1 MPDPDL
7 AYWKD
12 IVRRSS
18 GRAGHRLSA
27 DAIDELASHLADVY
41 AAQRAEGRSQDEAQA
56 VALGTAEQGA
66 YHDVAGCARAGAGA
80 ESHLLERV
88 PSRSARLAGG
98 LTFDV
103 RYAWRSM
110 WRQPAFTLAL
120 VTILTV
126 SIGASTAAY
135 AVIDAVLLR
144 PLPYPDASQLVVLKH
159 VTPGEESRAFAA
171 ADWLDYQSRHAS
183 SLSLAAYSSWPMN
196 LTGGAEPERLRS
208 VIVSGEFFDVLGRQP
223 ALGRVSSRADDQPG
237 AEPVVVLS
245 HEFWRRRFGGDAA
258 AIGRSVVVNGASA
271 AVIGVMTS
279 DFGFPHRDVDLWMP
293 MRVAPAV
300 LADRASEWLSVFGRL
315 QRGADPHS
323 AQADLA
329 VTAAALEQAYP
340 KTNRDERALIR
351 PLLQEMV
358 GGASRPVWLGGVA
371 VLFVL
376 LAGCANAVNLMIGR
390 ATLRRDEMALRAGLG
405 ADPWRIGRQLF
416 VESAVL
422 TAVGGTLGVGAA
434 ALFLRAFVALAG
446 DRVPRVH
453 DVSLSTP
460 SLAVAVLTS
469 LGVTLVF
476 GGITAWFVARTVSAG
491 PGHTGAVQVT
501 THSRLGTTLLTAQ
514 VALAFILLAAASM
527 VGGSYAAA
535 ARMDAGFDTPDTLT
549 FQLTLSRSRYPDTA
563 AHVRFAERVL
573 AEVSTIPGVSSAG
586 IVSDLPFVGNALH
599 FRVGADGAS
608 PDSMEQMTVRPAD
621 AGYLRTLR
629 IPLLEGRRFV
639 DEDRADG
646 EPVAI
651 LNRTAAE
658 RLEGVTGVGGRL
670 RIAGEPARVV
680 VGVVGDTRH
689 DGLGAE
695 EGPVVYVPY
704 AQKSFGFLNW
714 MGVVIR
720 GAGVERS
727 APALRAAVAR
737 VDADQ
742 PLQGLRTMTD
752 YVAAEAAPLQFGS
765 LVIGTLAATTL
776 LLAMTGIYGMTAFV
790 VGRRSREFGVR
801 LALGATRG
809 RIVQLVMG
817 RMAVSVTAG
826 TILGA
831 GGAVVA
837 NKVLGATLADAGA
850 TAGGVAPL
858 LLGAAL
864 LTLAAVAA
872 SLGPAFRAARTDP
885 RSALQTE

>member
-18 GRAGHRLSA
+18 RRAGYRLSA
-27 DAIDELASHLADVY
+27 DALDELASHLADIY
-41 AAQRAEGRSQDEAQA
+41 AAQRAEGRSDEE
-56 VALGTAEQGA
+56 ALAGALTTAERGA
-66 YHDVAGCARAGAGA
+66 YEDVAACARAGTHA
-80 ESHLLERV
+80 ESRLLERV
-88 PSRSARLAGG
+88 PSRAARLTAG
-98 LTFDV
+98 LAFDV

-110 WRQPAFTLAL
+110 RRQPAFTLAL
-120 VTILTV
+120 VGILTV

-144 PLPYPDASQLVVLKH
+144 PLPYPDASRLVVLKH
-159 VTPGEESRAFAA
+159 VTPREESRAFAA

-183 SLSLAAYSSWPMN
+183 SIALAAYSAWPMN
-196 LTGGAEPERLRS
+196 LTGGGEPERLRS
-208 VIVSGEFFDVLGRQP
+208 VIVSGEFFDVLGRSP
-223 ALGRVSSRADDQPG
+223 ALGRVSTRADDQPG
-237 AEPVVVLS
+237 AEAVVVLS
-245 HEFWRRRFGGDAA
+245 HEFWRRRFGGDTAA
-258 AIGRSVVVNGASA
+258 LGRSVVVNGASA
-271 AVIGVMTS
+271 IVIGVMTS
-279 DFGFPHRDVDLWMP
+279 DFAFPNREVDLWMP

-300 LADRASEWLSVFGRL
+300 LADRAGEWLSVFGRL
-315 QRGADPHS
+315 QPGADAHS
-323 AQADLA
+323 TQADLA
-329 VTAAALEQAYP
+329 VTAAVLEQAYP
-340 KTNRDERALIR
+340 QTNRDERALMR
-351 PLLQEMV
+351 PMLQEMV
-358 GGASRPVWLGGVA
+358 GGASRPLWLGGVA

-422 TAVGGTLGVGAA
+422 TAIGGTIGVGAA

-453 DVSLSTP
+453 DVSLSMP

-469 LGVTLVF
+469 MVLTLVF
-476 GGITAWFVARTVSAG
+476 GGITAWFLARTVSTG
-491 PGHTGAVQVT
+491 PGHAGALRAT

-514 VALAFILLAAASM
+514 VALAFVLLAAASM

-535 ARMDAGFDTPDTLT
+535 ARMDAGFDTSNTLT
-549 FQLTLSRSRYPDTA
+549 FQLTLPRHRYADTA
-563 AHVRFAERVL
+563 AHARFAERVL
-573 AEVSTIPGVSSAG
+573 AEVSTIPGVTSAG

-629 IPLLEGRRFV
+629 IPLLEGRRFA

-658 RLEGVTGVGGRL
+658 RLAAVAGVGGRL
-670 RIAGEPARVV
+670 QIAGEPARTV

-714 MGVVIR
+714 MAVVIR

-727 APALRAAVAR
+727 TPAVRAAVAR

-742 PLQGLRTMTD
+742 PVQALRTMTD
-752 YVAAEAAPLQFGS
+752 YLAAEAAPFQFGS
-765 LVIGTLAATTL
+765 LVVGALAATTL
-776 LLAMTGIYGMTAFV
+776 LLATTGIYGMTAFV

-809 RIVQLVMG
+809 RIVHLVLG
-817 RMAVSVTAG
+817 RMAISVAVG
-826 TILGA
+826 AVLGA
-831 GGAVVA
+831 AGAVVTK
-837 NKVLGATLADAGA
+837 KVLGATLADAGS

-864 LTLAAVAA
+864 LALAAVAA
-872 SLGPAFRAARTDP
+872 SLGPALRAARIDP
-885 RSALQTE
+885 RSALQAE